1 MRARPWVAVP
11 ADCKQVG
18 PHPFQAVGE
27 KYLRALID
35 GAEVVPVPLPSLQ
48 PPLLLADML
57 DEFDGLF
64 LTGSHSNIEPH
75 HYSDQP
81 SWEGNLHDP
90 ARDANTLGLLR
101 QAVDAGLPVLAV
113 CRGLQEVNVAFGGT
127 LHQRVH
133 EVAGFA
139 DHREDKDQPLD
150 QQYALAHSVHLEP
163 GGILQRLAG
172 GAAEVQVNSLHG
184 QGIAEL
190 APGLAVEARAP
201 DGLIEAVGFPAARNF
216 FLAVQWH
223 PEWRVTEYPFYLA
236 IYRAFGDACRAR
248 AKLAITRRKRPGA

>member
-35 GAEVVPVPLPSLQ
+35 GADVVPIPLPSLH
-48 PPLLLADML
+48 PPLPLTDILS
-57 DEFDGLF
+57 EFDGLF

-75 HYSDQP
+75 HYSNEP

-90 ARDANTLGLLR
+90 ARDANTLGLVR
-101 QAVDAGLPVLAV
+101 RAVDAGLPVLAV

-127 LHQRVH
+127 LHQKVH
-133 EVAGFA
+133 EVTGYA
-139 DHREDKDQPLD
+139 DHREDKNAPLD
-150 QQYALAHSVHLEP
+150 QQYAPAHLIRLEP
-163 GGILQRLAG
+163 GGILHGLAD
-172 GAAEVQVNSLHG
+172 GAAEVWVNSLHG

-190 APGLAVEARAP
+190 APTLAVEARAP
-201 DGLIEAVGFPAARNF
+201 DGLIEAVRLPAAQNF

-223 PEWRVTEYPFYLA
+223 PEWKVTEDPFYLA
-236 IYRAFGDACRAR
+236 IYRAFGDACSAR
-248 AKLAITRRKRPGA
+248 KASMSRNRPGA